1 MPGRPARFEEIP
13 PERVRELLCEEGWP
27 PHAAE
32 EMVSAYARLTA
43 LPADTTTAV
52 QEITGAPARTFRQWV
67 ADHLD
72 AFR

>member
-1 MPGRPARFEEIP
+1 M
-13 PERVRELLCEEGWP
+13 RELLREEDRP

-43 LPADTTTAV
+43 LPAATTTAV